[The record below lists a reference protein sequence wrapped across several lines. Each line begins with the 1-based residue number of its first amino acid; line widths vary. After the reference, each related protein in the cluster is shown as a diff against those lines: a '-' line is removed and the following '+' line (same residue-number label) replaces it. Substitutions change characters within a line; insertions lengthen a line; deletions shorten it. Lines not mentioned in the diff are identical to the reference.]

1 MIYLQMCR
9 SHFASNLVRSLPG
22 HRPFTVSTSQ
32 MDDMQWRM
40 CNASRTIL
48 QRVAKEVE
56 VVKSLQ
62 GWIDISWHLM
72 THYQMKVRTML
83 VQAFNK
89 RPSSL
94 QQYWRSIV
102 QKLTGKY
109 LYNPFEMIH
118 YHQKQMMSD

>member
-1 MIYLQMCR
+1 
-9 SHFASNLVRSLPG
+9 
-22 HRPFTVSTSQ
+22 
-32 MDDMQWRM
+32 M
-40 CNASRTIL
+40 CNASHTIL
-48 QRVAKEVE
+48 QRIAKEVE

-89 RPSSL
+89 RLSSL